1 MPSLSDCPLP
11 GNIAIRAVGPFR
23 GASGY
28 DRVTRGFATG
38 LIAAGAR
45 LQLVPVPGWSPDL
58 PPHAA
63 DVLDRH
69 VEPADADV
77 AVHFM
82 MPDRCWPVPGMR
94 NVNYTMFEATRIPPA
109 WVDLAADHDLIVLPT
124 QTCRRAWLE
133 SGVPPGKLRV
143 CGLGVD
149 GAFFAAPAAPLDL
162 AGPHGR
168 RVASYRTRFLHVG
181 EPRPRKNQLGL
192 LRSWLQATSSE
203 DDAILILKSAAPPQ
217 LAAAF
222 GNDVSRMR
230 EKKGRGFAHAA
241 PVLFLNEVF
250 DDRQM
255 RALYRTA
262 THYIGMSH
270 AEGWDMPMM
279 EAAVSG
285 LSLLTP
291 DQPAY
296 RGYLEPGDADWI
308 ACREADVRPDGLAGI
323 EDLAYFRGLR
333 WWEPDEADAAR
344 LLADVI
350 AAGRRRPPPTRRL
363 LTEFTWER
371 ASRRLLGLLGESRPP
386 GPPTPAAGS
395 SASSARTRNASKARI
410 RDDGP
415 P

>member
-1 MPSLSDCPLP
+1 MPPAA
-11 GNIAIRAVGPFR
+11 GRTAIRVVGPFR

-28 DRVTRGFATG
+28 DRVTQGFARG
-38 LIAAGAR
+38 LLAAGAG

-58 PPHAA
+58 PKHAA
-63 DVLDRH
+63 DDVLAGH
-69 VEPADADV
+69 AEPADADV

-109 WVDLAADHDLIVLPT
+109 WVDLAADHDLIILPSE
-124 QTCRRAWLE
+124 TCRRAWLD
-133 SGVPPGKLRV
+133 SGVPAAKLRV

-149 GAFFAAPAAPLDL
+149 GAFFAAQAGPLGL
-162 AGPHGR
+162 AGPR
-168 RVASYRTRFLHVG
+168 DRPVASYRSRFLHVG

-192 LRSWLQATSSE
+192 LRTWLHATSRE
-203 DDAILILKSAAPPQ
+203 DDAILILKSAAPPS
-217 LAAAF
+217 LCAAF
-222 GNDVSRMR
+222 RDDVDRMR
-230 EKKGRGFAHAA
+230 EQAGRDFADAA

-262 THYIGMSH
+262 THYVTMSH

-279 EAAVSG
+279 EAAASG

-291 DQPAY
+291 DQPVY
-296 RGYLEPGDADWI
+296 RGYLEPCDADWI
-308 ACREADVRPDGLAGI
+308 DCREADVRFDGLAGI
-323 EDLAYFRGLR
+323 EDLAYFSGLR
-333 WWEPDEADAAR
+333 WWEPDEANAAR

-350 AAGRRRPPPTRRL
+350 AAGRRRPPPTRRM

-371 ASRRLLGLLGESRPP
+371 ASLRLLGLLGGLCLPGRP
-386 GPPTPAAGS
+386 TRAAGS
-395 SASSARTRNASKARI
+395 SASSVRTRNASTADI